1 MLDGPVKASFQ
12 AEELK
17 AGDIISLQ
25 GRESFPP
32 EGRKPAKTEWSRLY
46 IFEVTKRLLRTV
58 VLLDATDG
66 WTPGDI
72 YNFQIID
79 LEAAISSG
87 ARWRLIK

>member
-1 MLDGPVKASFQ
+1 MTKVQFKTED
-12 AEELK
+12 LK

-25 GRESFPP
+25 G
-32 EGRKPAKTEWSRLY
+32 GKVEWSRLY
-46 IFEVTKRLLRTV
+46 IFEVTKRLFRTM

-79 LEAAISSG
+79 LDPAK
-87 ARWRLIK
+87 WRLLEC

>member
-1 MLDGPVKASFQ
+1 MLGISKKVSFQ

-25 GRESFPP
+25 ARDSRLGGYEY
-32 EGRKPAKTEWSRLY
+32 SRLY
-46 IFEVTKRLLRTV
+46 IFEVTKRLFRTV
-58 VLLDATDG
+58 VLLHAPGD

-79 LEAAISSG
+79 LDAPK
-87 ARWRLIK
+87 WVKLV

>member
-1 MLDGPVKASFQ
+1 MLGISKKVSFQ

-17 AGDIISLQ
+17 AGDIISLRFSIA
-25 GRESFPP
+25 GHEY
-32 EGRKPAKTEWSRLY
+32 SRLY
-46 IFEVTKRLLRTV
+46 IFEVTKRLFRTV

-79 LEAAISSG
+79 LDALK
-87 ARWRLIK
+87 WVKLV

>member
-25 GRESFPP
+25 TADPRLKQLEY
-32 EGRKPAKTEWSRLY
+32 SRLY

>member
-1 MLDGPVKASFQ
+1 MTKVQFET
-12 AEELK
+12 EELK

-25 GRESFPP
+25 G
-32 EGRKPAKTEWSRLY
+32 KKMEWSRLY
-46 IFEVTKRLLRTV
+46 IFEVTKRLFRTV

-79 LEAAISSG
+79 LEAHK
-87 ARWRLIK
+87 WRKLV

>member
-1 MLDGPVKASFQ
+1 MTKVPFKT
-12 AEELK
+12 EELE

-25 GRESFPP
+25 GGQS
-32 EGRKPAKTEWSRLY
+32 EWSRLY
-46 IFEVTKRLLRTV
+46 IFEVTKRLFRTV

-79 LEAAISSG
+79 LEAHK
-87 ARWRLIK
+87 WRKLV

>member
-1 MLDGPVKASFQ
+1 MTKVPFKT
-12 AEELK
+12 EELE

-25 GRESFPP
+25 TADPRLNQWEY
-32 EGRKPAKTEWSRLY
+32 SRLY
-46 IFEVTKRLLRTV
+46 IFEVTKRLFRTV

-79 LEAAISSG
+79 LEAHK
-87 ARWRLIK
+87 WRKLV

>member
-1 MLDGPVKASFQ
+1 MTKAPFK

-25 GRESFPP
+25 GGVWPGSREY
-32 EGRKPAKTEWSRLY
+32 SRLY
-46 IFEVTKRLLRTV
+46 IFEITKRLFRTV
-58 VLLDATDG
+58 VLLDATGG

-79 LEAAISSG
+79 LDAHK
-87 ARWRLIK
+87 WRKLV

>member
-1 MLDGPVKASFQ
+1 MTKAPFK

-25 GRESFPP
+25 AEVWPDRDREY
-32 EGRKPAKTEWSRLY
+32 SRLY
-46 IFEVTKRLLRTV
+46 IFEVTKRLFRTV
-58 VLLDATDG
+58 VLLDATGG

-79 LEAAISSG
+79 LDAHK
-87 ARWRLIK
+87 WRKLV